1 MVQNAFEAAQR
12 LVSEME
18 LIALSDRDRD
28 TFQAALETP
37 PEPNE
42 ALRKLLRSA

>member
-28 TFQAALETP
+28 TFQAALETQ

-42 ALRKLLRSA
+42 ALGKLLRSA